1 MITEEDA
8 RLTVA
13 WLCGLLGVDAT
24 PEELKNLP
32 KDFQARVLG
41 RASVAGV
48 MLDAAGTRPLYGM
61 DLDIQESAERMYGT
75 REERK

>member
-1 MITEEDA
+1 
-8 RLTVA
+8 
-13 WLCGLLGVDAT
+13 
-24 PEELKNLP
+24 
-32 KDFQARVLG
+32 
-41 RASVAGV
+41 